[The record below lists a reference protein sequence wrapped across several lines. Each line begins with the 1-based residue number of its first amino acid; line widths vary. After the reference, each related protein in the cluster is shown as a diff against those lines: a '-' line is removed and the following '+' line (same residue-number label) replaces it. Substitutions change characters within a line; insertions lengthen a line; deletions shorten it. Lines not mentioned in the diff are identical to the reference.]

1 MQLESTKVYFLG
13 RLKIQTDL
21 EEELRS
27 EETRYLS
34 LTEQRNAL
42 VKDIENASEQV
53 REYEDRLQETS

>member
-34 LTEQRNAL
+34 LTEQRNVL